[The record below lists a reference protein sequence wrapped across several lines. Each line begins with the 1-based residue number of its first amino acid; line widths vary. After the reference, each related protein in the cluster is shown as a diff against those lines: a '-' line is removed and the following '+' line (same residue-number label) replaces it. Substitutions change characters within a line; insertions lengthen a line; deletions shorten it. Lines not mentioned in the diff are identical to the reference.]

1 MASAN
6 PDVLGD
12 VEQEA
17 IRQLGNIGGSQGTMR
32 QMGVLGR
39 KQDAIWQL
47 DVLGRKQDARQ
58 ADGASGADSGAAS
71 GTACRDSSLGAQ
83 VRYPSFIL
91 PPQKQ
96 KLAICVDAPAQE
108 TRMMGDFRSNA
119 GFKGRYLPFLMACA
133 DKYLKPAIRYQGG
146 AYDSGIDFYIPA
158 GYFTLWSTADPE
170 VRSTLELFSN
180 TGKALL
186 DISLTQQ
193 DLDGYILSAYAQAL
207 PPAGTLNNR
216 MRYMRRAMAGIDTE
230 QINLMIADIKNARLE
245 HQYEASQIIHDL
257 LEQGPIVTVGNE
269 RAIQK
274 SAGCFDEIIVY
285 RP

>member
-1 MASAN
+1 
-6 PDVLGD
+6 
-12 VEQEA
+12 
-17 IRQLGNIGGSQGTMR
+17 
-32 QMGVLGR
+32 
-39 KQDAIWQL
+39 
-47 DVLGRKQDARQ
+47 
-58 ADGASGADSGAAS
+58 
-71 GTACRDSSLGAQ
+71 
-83 VRYPSFIL
+83 
-91 PPQKQ
+91 
-96 KLAICVDAPAQE
+96 
-108 TRMMGDFRSNA
+108 
-119 GFKGRYLPFLMACA
+119 MACA

-170 VRSTLELFSN
+170 VGSTLELFSN
-180 TGKALL
+180 TGKALM

-216 MRYMRRAMAGIDTE
+216 MRYMRRAMAGIDTD

-245 HQYEASQIIHDL
+245 HQAEASRIIHDL

-269 RAIQK
+269 RAIQR
-274 SAGCFDEIIVY
+274 SAGCFDEIIAY

>member
-1 MASAN
+1 M
-6 PDVLGD
+6 
-12 VEQEA
+12 
-17 IRQLGNIGGSQGTMR
+17 
-32 QMGVLGR
+32 
-39 KQDAIWQL
+39 
-47 DVLGRKQDARQ
+47 Q
-58 ADGASGADSGAAS
+58 A
-71 GTACRDSSLGAQ
+71 L
-83 VRYPSFIL
+83 
-91 PPQKQ
+91 K
-96 KLAICVDAPAQE
+96 
-108 TRMMGDFRSNA
+108 A
-119 GFKGRYLPFLMACA
+119 GISPFLMACA